1 MKNDRISLA
10 HIQPR
15 SDYFKSLCNFRRLRE
30 NELREKEKKKKAN
43 RLKNKITKSKK
54 WL

>member
-15 SDYFKSLCNFRRLRE
+15 SDYCKSLCNFRRLRE
-30 NELREKEKKKKAN
+30 NELREKENKKKAN
-43 RLKNKITKSKK
+43 RLKNKRKK
-54 WL
+54 CEKE